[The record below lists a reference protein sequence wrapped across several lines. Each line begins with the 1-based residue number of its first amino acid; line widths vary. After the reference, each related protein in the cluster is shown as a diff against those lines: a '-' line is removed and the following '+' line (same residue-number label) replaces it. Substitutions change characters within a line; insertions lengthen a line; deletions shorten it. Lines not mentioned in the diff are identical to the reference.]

1 LRILPV
7 RFQLPCQF
15 NEGPLVLRAM
25 KYDIDATSE
34 LRDEP
39 SHRPVAESQD
49 GKHLP
54 SDSELLA
61 QYAATR
67 ADVIF
72 SQLVARHVNLVYSAA
87 LRQVRNHSMAQDITQ
102 AVFIILAR
110 KAASLRNETVLAGWL
125 FRAVRYA
132 ALDALKMEARR
143 QVREKEAA
151 RMEMIESIPETQADW
166 QRVSPL
172 LDEALAALRP
182 KDRHAVLLRF
192 FEKKSFGEI
201 GAALGG
207 NENAARVRVVRAV
220 EKLRR
225 FFRHRGI
232 AVSAMTLASVLIAN
246 AVQAAP
252 LAVSKLTSAEAPS
265 GAVTRIVD
273 VVLRRFRRRQI
284 GWIAPFLALLL
295 LTLFAPKIGPVGPQ
309 QPPPAAVTVTAA
321 VGDTLINIDRTFAN
335 DPNGFVALI
344 HFRAVNEERFRP
356 VLVEYV
362 RAQSEFR
369 REMRRAFRSQ
379 QRPFDIA
386 FSELCAGQPPV
397 LTPYIGPDRVDTNV
411 MIARYPLHLVRIGP
425 AWKWDL
431 FAGWSPKARDER
443 MAMLQHKTRL
453 FDTLAA
459 QVREGTRTNL
469 AEVLDAA
476 RSPAR

>member
-1 LRILPV
+1 
-7 RFQLPCQF
+7 
-15 NEGPLVLRAM
+15 
-25 KYDIDATSE
+25 
-34 LRDEP
+34 
-39 SHRPVAESQD
+39 
-49 GKHLP
+49 
-54 SDSELLA
+54 
-61 QYAATR
+61 
-67 ADVIF
+67 
-72 SQLVARHVNLVYSAA
+72 
-87 LRQVRNHSMAQDITQ
+87 MAQDITQ

-110 KAASLRNETVLAGWL
+110 KAASLRHETVLAGWL

-143 QVREKEAA
+143 QLREKEAA

-192 FEKKSFGEI
+192 FEKKSFVEI

-225 FFRHRGI
+225 FFQHRGI
-232 AVSAMTLASVLIAN
+232 AVSAITLASVLIAN

-252 LAVSKLTSAEAPS
+252 RAVSNLTSTGAPS
-265 GAVTRIVD
+265 GTVTRIVD
-273 VVLRRFRRRQI
+273 VLLLRFRRRQL
-284 GWIAPFLALLL
+284 GWVALLLALLL
-295 LTLFAPKIGPVGPQ
+295 IILFGSQILPVSPR
-309 QPPPAAVTVTAA
+309 QPPPRAAVVIPA
-321 VGDTLINIDRTFAN
+321 VRDTLVNIDRTFAN

-344 HFRAVNEERFRP
+344 HFRDVNEERFRP

-369 REMRRAFRSQ
+369 REMRTVFRSQ

-386 FSELCAGQPPV
+386 FSELCVRQPPV

-411 MIARYPLHLVRIGP
+411 MIARYPLHLVRVGS

-431 FAGWSPKARDER
+431 FAGWSPEARDER
-443 MAMLQHKTRL
+443 MAVLQHKARV